1 MNVRKKAIL
10 SLIFSAFFVA
20 AIIVYYWLAG
30 DAVVP
35 IPVMAEKEVMILAIF
50 LLFFLII
57 FFILNIKQH
66 KPNSPP
72 SSELSSV
79 KPHCKGLLAAASSIA
94 ENVEKEPLPVEVILE
109 RDGVHYINSD
119 IINNNADSEKLNKD
133 FLKLVE
139 SVINKV

>member
-35 IPVMAEKEVMILAIF
+35 ISDMAEKEVMIFAIF

-66 KPNSPP
+66 KRNSPP
-72 SSELSSV
+72 SSELSAR
-79 KPHCKGLLAAASSIA
+79 PPCKGLLAAASSIA